1 MSYTPQ
7 NKVRIVTAASLF
19 DGHDAA
25 INVMR
30 RIMQAKGA
38 EIIHLGHNRSVL
50 EIVECAIEEDVQGIA
65 ITSYQGGHLEFFKYM
80 KDLLDQNGC
89 GHIKIFG
96 GGGGT
101 ILPQEITEL
110 QKYGIT
116 RIYSPDDGRKM
127 GLEGMIE
134 DVIQKC
140 SPLPASSGGGGDWRQ
155 TDYWQSSKR
164 WNGKLPL
171 GEVKDIRKIARAI
184 TYAENSLQP
193 EWLDESSFTVNQFNA
208 DPILYGRLKE
218 FALSHRKEPTIAET
232 ILWENL
238 NSKKIG
244 YKFRRQHIINR
255 FIADFVCLKK
265 GLVIEVDGN
274 YHQLPEIKI
283 SDKERASALNELGFQ
298 VVRFTNDEIV
308 YNINSVLKKVSKAL
322 LNLPDQKDSEKNK
335 DLQNSSSS
343 GGSRMGAV
351 LGITGTGGAGKSSV
365 TDEIVRRYLHQFTDK
380 TIAVI
385 SVDPSKKKTGGALLG
400 DRIRMNAISNPR
412 AYMRSLATRESDK
425 ALSAHVQDALDIC
438 KEAGYDLIILES
450 AGVGQ
455 SDASILDY
463 CEVSM
468 YVMTPEYGAASQLE
482 KINMLD
488 YADLICINKF
498 DKAGGL
504 DALHDVRKQYKRNH
518 NLFTAADVDLP
529 IVGTIASQFNDT
541 GVNELFDKIITVI
554 EKKTGVSFGDP
565 LTPITQNATTTKS
578 QIIPPRRVRYLSE
591 ISENNRSYDRWVA
604 EQCTLATKLYQLN
617 GVLSESLVKESAE
630 LVAIRK
636 KYEDALH
643 PECRKLLEGWP
654 LLVEKYNKD
663 FFEYEVRDKVI
674 RQSLI
679 TTSLSG
685 TKIKKVVLPKYKDW
699 GDILRW
705 QLQENLPGEFPY
717 TAGVFEL
724 KRQGEDPT
732 RMFAGEGGPERTN
745 KRFHYVSVD
754 QPAKRLSTAFDSVT
768 LYGEDPDA
776 RPDIYG
782 KIGNSGVS
790 IATVD
795 DAKKLYSGFDLC
807 APNTSVSMTING
819 PAPMLL
825 AFFMNAA
832 IDQQCEKYLAEHN
845 LSHLVEEVAE
855 KKYRR
860 VPRPG
865 YYNPSSPERLP
876 KGNDGLGLALL
887 GLSGEEVLPKDVYEK
902 LKAEALSQVR
912 GTVQA
917 DILKEDQAQNTCIF
931 STEFALKLM
940 GDVQEYFIE
949 NKIRNFYSVSISGYH
964 IAEAGANPITQLA
977 FTLSNGFTYVEYY
990 LSRGMHIDEFAP
1002 NLSFFFSNGMD
1013 AEYSVIGRVARR
1025 IWAKAMKNKYGSNER
1040 SQKLKY
1046 HIQTSGRSLHAQE
1059 IDFNDIRTTLQALYA
1074 IYDNCNSLHT
1084 NAYDEAI
1091 TTPTEESVRRA
1102 MAIQLIINRELGS
1115 AKTENFI
1122 QGSFLIEEL
1131 TDLVEDAVLA
1141 EFDRITE
1148 RGGVLGAMERMYQRN
1163 KIQEE
1168 SLYYEHQKHTG
1179 ELPLIGVN
1187 TFLNKKGSPTLLP
1200 NEVIRSTREEKE
1212 QQIQNLHAF
1221 WRRNENKS
1229 TEMLAQLKRVAVNNG
1244 NIFAEL
1250 METVKYCSLGQIT
1263 RALYEVGGQYR
1274 RNM

>member
-1 MSYTPQ
+1 MSTQ
-7 NKVRIVTAASLF
+7 EQKVRIVTAASLF

-25 INVMR
+25 INIMR
-30 RIMQAKGA
+30 RIMQSKGA
-38 EIIHLGHNRSVL
+38 EIIHLGHNRSVA
-50 EIVECAIEEDVQGIA
+50 EIVECAIEEDAHGIA
-65 ITSYQGGHLEFFKYM
+65 ITSYQGGHVEFFKYM
-80 KDLLDQNGC
+80 KDLLEENGC

-101 ILPQEITEL
+101 ILPTEIKEL
-110 QKYGIT
+110 HDYGVT
-116 RIYSPDDGRKM
+116 RIYSPDDGRRM
-127 GLEGMIE
+127 GLEGMIQN
-134 DVIQKC
+134 VIDECALVK
-140 SPLPASSGGGGDWRQ
+140 LNGEH
-155 TDYWQSSKR
+155 K

-171 GEVKDIRKIARAI
+171 QEKKDVRRVARAI
-184 TYAENSLQP
+184 TLAEAGQ
-193 EWLDESSFTVNQFNA
+193 
-208 DPILYGRLKE
+208 
-218 FALSHRKEPTIAET
+218 
-232 ILWENL
+232 
-238 NSKKIG
+238 
-244 YKFRRQHIINR
+244 
-255 FIADFVCLKK
+255 DFK
-265 GLVIEVDGN
+265 
-274 YHQLPEIKI
+274 
-283 SDKERASALNELGFQ
+283 Q
-298 VVRFTNDEIV
+298 VVKNTDTINVNEI
-308 YNINSVLKKVSKAL
+308 
-322 LNLPDQKDSEKNK
+322 P
-335 DLQNSSSS
+335 
-343 GGSRMGAV
+343 V

-365 TDEIVRRYLHQFTDK
+365 TDEIVRRFLNAYADK

-400 DRIRMNAISNPR
+400 DRIRMNSIHDGR

-425 ALSAHVQDALDIC
+425 ALSKYVQEALDIC
-438 KEAGYDLIILES
+438 RSAGFDLIILES

-463 CEVSM
+463 CNVSM
-468 YVMTPEYGAASQLE
+468 YVMTPEYGAPSQLE

-488 YADLICINKF
+488 YADVICINKF
-498 DKAGGL
+498 DKAGAL

-518 NLFTAADVDLP
+518 QLWTAKDEELP
-529 IVGTIASQFNDT
+529 VVGTIAAQFNDV
-541 GVNELFDKIITVI
+541 GINELFEKLMLAID
-554 EKKTGVSFGDP
+554 KKTGKQFGELMDHGHSSD
-565 LTPITQNATTTKS
+565 TSTKS

-591 ISENNRSYDRWVA
+591 VSETNRSYDQWA
-604 EQCTLATKLYQLN
+604 NEQTTIASKLYKID
-617 GVLSESLVKESAE
+617 GSLEMLKEAKASTEALE
-630 LVAIRK
+630 NIQRHFT
-636 KYEDALH
+636 EQLH
-643 PECRKLLEGWP
+643 PECKKLLAEWP
-654 LLVEKYNKD
+654 KIVAKYSAD
-663 FFEYEVRDKVI
+663 YFEYQVRDKVI
-674 RQSLI
+674 KQPL
-679 TTSLSG
+679 TVQSLSG
-685 TKIKKVVLPKYKDW
+685 TRIPKLVLPKYKDW
-699 GDILRW
+699 GDILKW
-705 QLQENLPGEFPY
+705 QLQENVPGEFPY

-745 KRFHYVSVD
+745 KRFHYVSVG

-768 LYGEDPDA
+768 LYGEDPA
-776 RPDIYG
+776 IRPDIYG

-807 APNTSVSMTING
+807 NPMTSVSMTING

-832 IDQQCEKYLAEHN
+832 IDQLCEKYIAENN
-845 LSHLVEEVAE
+845 LWAEVEQIQNSKFKSQNKPA
-855 KKYRR
+855 YF
-860 VPRPG
+860 
-865 YYNPSSPERLP
+865 NPSSPERLP
-876 KGNDGLGLALL
+876 EGNDGLGLKLL
-887 GLSGEEVLPKDVYEK
+887 GLSGDEVLPAEVYQK

-940 GDVQEYFIE
+940 GDVQQYFID
-949 NKIRNFYSVSISGYH
+949 KKVRNFYSVSISGYH

-977 FTLSNGFTYVEYY
+977 FTLANGFTYVEYY
-990 LSRGMHIDEFAP
+990 LSRGMNIDDFAP

-1013 AEYSVIGRVARR
+1013 PEYSVIGRVARK
-1025 IWAKAMKNKYGSNER
+1025 IWAKAMKFKYKGNDR

-1102 MAIQLIINRELGS
+1102 MAIQLIINRELGT
-1115 AKTENFI
+1115 AKNENPN

-1131 TDLVEDAVLA
+1131 TDLVEEAVLT
-1141 EFDRITE
+1141 EFDRLTE

-1168 SLYYEHQKHTG
+1168 SLFYEHQKHTG

-1187 TFLNKKGSPTLLP
+1187 TFLNKNGSPTILP
-1200 NEVIRSTREEKE
+1200 MEVIRSTTDEKE
-1212 QQIQNLHAF
+1212 QQIFNLQGFHK
-1221 WRRNENKS
+1221 RNEGRS
-1229 TEMLAQLKRVAVNNG
+1229 AEALRRLQEVAIENG
-1244 NIFAEL
+1244 NLFEEL

-1263 RALYEVGGQYR
+1263 HALYQVGGQYR